1 MRTVQRFSINVLR
14 ELLNN
19 MLIIIAFSYLVRSGK
34 LKRTTD
40 FFKNTQRKVKLNYI
54 KVELAILSGL
64 QILRY

>member
-1 MRTVQRFSINVLR
+1 
-14 ELLNN
+14 

-40 FFKNTQRKVKLNYI
+40 FLKNTQRKVKLNYI